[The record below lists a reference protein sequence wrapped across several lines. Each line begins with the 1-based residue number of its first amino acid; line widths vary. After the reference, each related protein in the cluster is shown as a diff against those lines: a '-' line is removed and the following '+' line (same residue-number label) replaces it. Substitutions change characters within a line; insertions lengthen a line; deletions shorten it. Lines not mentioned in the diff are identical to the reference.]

1 MRRSEQGFSL
11 MEITVVLAIVS
22 VIMIVVYGLIEETL
36 RVTLFNESHDDLTIL
51 SQKAVNTLQAEIL
64 QTKLAF
70 QEDALGSSYRSALVM
85 PSDIT
90 VMTNSLMPVFDA
102 DGELVPDD
110 AATRFTG
117 NALLVAR
124 QLAPISIMYDHD
136 AKSGTP
142 DIEFLA
148 DRYRFEYFYLAKK
161 TVKSFGGSGQTLD
174 LMMTQSGEYADYFQ
188 LSSVGSTALK
198 SLSQK
203 VINAGIARAWDPGQ
217 AIGSAF
223 YQLSDA
229 TDGTF
234 NSALSNPTI
243 ATLKTTSLL
252 PGLMGGRVSGRIDYS
267 VGFIPASPA
276 TPFPIPS
283 KVRVFAQADASK
295 PTFPSGFEVK
305 IVGPARY
312 RRVMTR
318 VVLMGNYLAKKYE
331 SQEGFVVTA
340 ARF

>member
-36 RVTLFNESHDDLTIL
+36 RVTLFNESHDDLAIL

-64 QTKLAF
+64 QSKLAF
-70 QEDALGSSYRSALVM
+70 QEDALGASYRSALVM
-85 PSDIT
+85 PGDVT
-90 VMTNSLMPVFDA
+90 VMSNSLLPVFDA
-102 DGELVPDD
+102 DGELEPDSG
-110 AATRFTG
+110 TRFTG

-124 QLAPISIMYDHD
+124 QLAPLSIMYDHD
-136 AKSGTP
+136 GKKATA

-188 LSSVGSTALK
+188 LSSMGSTALK
-198 SLSQK
+198 SLAQK
-203 VINAGIARAWDPGQ
+203 VIDAGMTRAWDPGQ
-217 AIGSAF
+217 PVGNAF
-223 YQLSDA
+223 YVLADA
-229 TDGTF
+229 TGGSF
-234 NSALSNPTI
+234 SSALNNPTI
-243 ATLKTTSLL
+243 ATVKTTSLL

-267 VGFIPASPA
+267 VGFIPTSPA
-276 TPFPIPS
+276 TPYPILSP
-283 KVRVFAQADASK
+283 VRVFAEADASK
-295 PTFPSGFEVK
+295 PAFPSGFEVK
-305 IVGPARY
+305 VVGPARN

>member
-1 MRRSEQGFSL
+1 

-36 RVTLFNESHDDLTIL
+36 KVTLFNESHDDLAIL

-70 QEDALGSSYRSALVM
+70 QEDTLGSGYRTAFAV
-85 PSDIT
+85 PADIT
-90 VMTNSLMPVFDA
+90 VMPNSLMPVFDA
-102 DGELVPDD
+102 DGEIEPDP

-117 NALLVAR
+117 NALLIAR
-124 QLAPISIMYDHD
+124 QLSPLSIMYDHD
-136 AKSGTP
+136 AKKATP

-188 LSSVGSTALK
+188 LSSMSSTALK

-203 VINAGIARAWDPGQ
+203 LIDTGIARAWDPGQ
-217 AIGSAF
+217 AIGTAF
-223 YQLSDA
+223 YPLADA
-229 TDGTF
+229 TDGDF
-234 NSALSNPTI
+234 NGALNNPSIAAVKTI
-243 ATLKTTSLL
+243 SLL

-267 VGFIPASPA
+267 VGFIPTSPA

-283 KVRVFAQADASK
+283 PVRVFAQADATK
-295 PTFPSGFEVK
+295 PAFPSGFEVK
-305 IVGPARY
+305 IVGPARN

-331 SQEGFVVTA
+331 SQEGFVITA